1 MVSEGLSN
9 PPIPAPS
16 DPDSALR
23 LAIVARML
31 LRQADRA
38 ALGTILADRGNPYVS
53 LVGVATD
60 VDGTPILLLSRLAEH
75 TRSILKENQV
85 SLLIDGTVGFVNPQ
99 QGPRITLLGRVV
111 QSQDERLGRRFL
123 ARHPAAALYAGFAD
137 FSFYRLLVERIH
149 WVGGFGR
156 AQWLTPL
163 PACDEVAAQ
172 SFDAALSEISAEIAR
187 NHSDALARIVG
198 RRLKRR
204 GKNWYLASIDP
215 DGCDLSSGRKVFHRL
230 AFDRPLSSPDEVME
244 TLFGVGSN
252 I

>member
-1 MVSEGLSN
+1 MVSEGISN
-9 PPIPAPS
+9 PPIPPPA
-16 DPDSALR
+16 DPDSAAR
-23 LAIVARML
+23 LALVVRML

-38 ALGTILADRGNPYVS
+38 ALGTILADRGTPYVS

-75 TRSILKENQV
+75 TRSILKDSHV
-85 SLLIDGTVGFVNPQ
+85 SLLIDGAAGFVNPQ
-99 QGPRITLLGRVV
+99 QGPRITLQGRVEAG
-111 QSQDERLGRRFL
+111 QGDRLGRRFL

-156 AQWLTPL
+156 AQWLTPQ
-163 PACDEVAAQ
+163 PACGEAVAQ
-172 SFDAALSEISAEIAR
+172 KFDAAVSEISATIAR
-187 NHSDALARIVG
+187 DHADGLARIVG
-198 RRLKRR
+198 RRLKTR

-215 DGCDLSSGRKVFHRL
+215 DGCDILSGRKVSHRL
-230 AFDRPLSSPDEVME
+230 SFDRLVSSPDEVME
-244 TLFGVGSN
+244 ALFGAVRN